1 MSADSQIDH
10 SLHFLLSPFFPY
22 LSRFSF
28 LFYLFFPFPTHP
40 IISVKFLSLRNTL
53 MYQPYDIWYM
63 IFPDMTVIVYTNV
76 PASYLK
82 CNPSAYTAVLSEQL
96 YSLEVSFSDP
106 IKWYFCVCE
115 CGSLKISRF
124 KYLYLYF
131 MRIQTVFENSIWT
144 DPTQFLW
151 TDPIQFFRNV
161 HNCMTTQARICYL
174 NCSVFICSFKLLNSL

>member
-1 MSADSQIDH
+1 MI
-10 SLHFLLSPFFPY
+10 
-22 LSRFSF
+22 
-28 LFYLFFPFPTHP
+28 
-40 IISVKFLSLRNTL
+40 
-53 MYQPYDIWYM
+53 YDIWY
-63 IFPDMTVIVYTNV
+63 FLTVIVYANV

-144 DPTQFLW
+144 DPTQFFELI
-151 TDPIQFFRNV
+151 P
-161 HNCMTTQARICYL
+161 
-174 NCSVFICSFKLLNSL
+174 LNSFGTYTSAWQLKPVSAIWTVPCLFVLLSSWIHCRFAKLNPFVSTLHCGHDVGHFVVETFQCDFVRNEASEIHWYKLFF